1 MVFTEW
7 KRLYTLY
14 KNQEINSGY
23 VGTCLLP
30 YKAIKTGCDEL
41 TRKVLVLLLKNNI
54 IQKLNSEGIHIF
66 EGDESMCW
74 TGVYALVLVY
84 VILKD
89 TLTLSDQL
97 VC

>member
-23 VGTCLLP
+23 VGTRLLP

-41 TRKVLVLLLKNNI
+41 TSKVLVLLLNNSI
-54 IQKLNSEGIHIF
+54 MHKLNSEGVNIF
-66 EGDESMCW
+66 EGDESMCV
-74 TGVYALVLVY
+74 GVMFTLLFLY
-84 VILKD
+84 VWFSR
-89 TLTLSDQL
+89 T
-97 VC
+97 C